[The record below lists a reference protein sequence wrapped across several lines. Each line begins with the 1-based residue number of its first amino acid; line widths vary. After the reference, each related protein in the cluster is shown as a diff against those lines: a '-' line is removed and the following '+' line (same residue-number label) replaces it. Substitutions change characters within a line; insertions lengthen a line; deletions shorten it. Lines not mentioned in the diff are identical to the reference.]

1 MRIKHSLLN
10 NAAYVMC
17 FHNHPSGD
25 PEPSQADRLLTRRLE
40 DSGRLLEIP
49 LIDRIII
56 GDGGFYSFREYGH
69 IEPILPDDAA

>member
-1 MRIKHSLLN
+1 
-10 NAAYVMC
+10 MC

-49 LIDRIII
+49 LIDHIII
-56 GDGGFYSFREYGH
+56 GPWRFLQ
-69 IEPILPDDAA
+69 LPGIWAYRTNPAG